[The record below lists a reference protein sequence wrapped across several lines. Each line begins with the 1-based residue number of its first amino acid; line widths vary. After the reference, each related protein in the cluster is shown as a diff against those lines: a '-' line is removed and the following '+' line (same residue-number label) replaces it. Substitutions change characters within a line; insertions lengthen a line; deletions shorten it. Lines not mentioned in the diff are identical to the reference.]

1 MYIISDSAQR
11 NSVYSA
17 LASRTRAF
25 RQRLSFG
32 EWYVSGS
39 SREFVADKTYEKGI
53 IKLDISQQGNSDG
66 SGLVMGCCCSSSCT
80 AEFYNLDKTYNY
92 HEKIMFVECGVKLTD
107 DSFFYIPCGYYKI
120 ENPKTDD
127 DWHTVSV
134 TAYDDVDRMSGK
146 WTSALTYPS
155 TAYLLLKE
163 ITDKYG
169 IELSVSTDILVKLQ
183 KRTVTET
190 DALTL
195 TSYTEREVCGFIAGL
210 VGANARMNTIG
221 KMYVGWFS
229 AIPTDDIP
237 AKLQWQNG
245 FRKTAESEF
254 VVNSITSGINDA
266 VFTAGTGTGITFAN
280 PIITE
285 AEITAIYE
293 KYGGMSFQPCT
304 CEWRGNP
311 CFECGDVVTVTDRNS
326 VSYIVCIAN
335 QDIDLT
341 GGLSML
347 IDCPGGDADIS
358 FDTVDERTRAAL
370 NKQKTDLQ
378 QAIIDATNKINGALG
393 GYYEILDSDSDGNP
407 DGWIIKETQDGSSG
421 IIRAN
426 KAGIGLSTDG
436 GKTYRTAITYNG
448 INANEIT
455 SGKVKADFIE
465 TEKLIIGTGNVDG
478 LEAELE
484 SIIDSTYQAG
494 VSANNASAKAT
505 LANANANE
513 AKETANATNLILGG
527 LTALENGVTVIKG
540 STILTGSI
548 GAAQIGA
555 GAITAEKLDVGAIT
569 AEKVNVGWQSGNC
582 ATGWT
587 STPSGYVTVT
597 SDSSYGNNPKITMS
611 SSFTSG
617 NVDVNGIPFYA
628 SAGDVLRFGG
638 RAYKKSTGDNGI
650 YLKYSEKSDGTY
662 NLVENMWDNTSSSS
676 VGATK
681 DIDKSYTVTQPGWY
695 MITVAFNTQTSG
707 AYVTNLYCY
716 KDVKGEMIVNG
727 RISSV
732 DGETYFDLDTGEVAL
747 MSKNNEQLAFFN
759 SATLKYEYVDS
770 VNDKKYV
777 VGGIE
782 GFLKNDVA
790 SQRRLIIHSPVAVEI
805 GIGNDASTASGNS
818 FYIAEDGDGKVVAD
832 CLCDLRAQQD
842 LSVLGTLAVQKPIGS
857 QGEYFT
863 GLTHTRTGDYTGTI
877 KAGVGV
883 IKPKVGDSRTSA
895 ALELSLNGSVEA
907 RLDVIPSWGGAK
919 GVIYLTNNSGKSAPL
934 ELGTDDM
941 WFDGTSIMSA
951 VSKINSTPIVDS
963 GSIDFAPNGSFN
975 TVYFNKK
982 FTSTPNVVCTV
993 EQFNAGSDD
1002 RYIVYLGTVTT
1013 TYFQARL
1020 IRFAGDLTYNC
1031 AVHWVAIG
1039 Y

>member
-17 LASRTRAF
+17 LASRTREF

-32 EWYVSGS
+32 EWYVSGL

-92 HEKIMFVECGVKLTD
+92 HEKIMFVECGIKLTD

-127 DWHTVSV
+127 DWRTVSV

-169 IELSVSTDILVKLQ
+169 VELSVSTDILSKLQ
-183 KRTVTET
+183 KRTITET

-407 DGWIIKETQDGSSG
+407 DGWIIKETQDGSNG

-436 GKTYRTAITYNG
+436 GKIYRTAITYKG
-448 INANEIT
+448 INADEIT
-455 SGKVKADFIE
+455 SGKVKAEFIE

-555 GAITAEKLDVGAIT
+555 GAITAEKIDAGAIT

-611 SSFTSG
+611 SSYTSG
-617 NVDVNGIPFYA
+617 NIDVNGIPFYA

-638 RAYKKSTGDNGI
+638 RVYKKSSGSNGI
-650 YLKYSEKSDGTY
+650 YLKYSSTSDGTY
-662 NLVENMWDNTSSSS
+662 NVVSYQNTANDSMGS
-676 VGATK
+676 TI
-681 DIDKSYTVTQPGWY
+681 DIDKSYTVTQAGWY

-732 DGETYFDLDTGEVAL
+732 DGETYFDLDSGEVAL
-747 MSKNNEQLAFFN
+747 KATNTSGYSTKVASGDVTFYYKNSLAGGLRAIAMTGISGASQNLYFENGLVVSKGTDTYADPYFTCAYDKTFSADCISFVKQANFLNAYFAKCRNIKSGEISAVTSAGTSVTFDEAFIN
-759 SATLKYEYVDS
+759 TPYVVCTAIQANSNSDVGVSATLTS
-770 VNDKKYV
+770 VSKS
-777 VGGIE
+777 
-782 GFLKNDVA
+782 GFTVRTNVA
-790 SQRRLIIHSPVAVEI
+790 S
-805 GIGNDASTASGNS
+805 G
-818 FYIAEDGDGKVVAD
+818 
-832 CLCDLRAQQD
+832 
-842 LSVLGTLAVQKPIGS
+842 
-857 QGEYFT
+857 
-863 GLTHTRTGDYTGTI
+863 
-877 KAGVGV
+877 
-883 IKPKVGDSRTSA
+883 
-895 ALELSLNGSVEA
+895 
-907 RLDVIPSWGGAK
+907 SWG
-919 GVIYLTNNSGKSAPL
+919 Y
-934 ELGTDDM
+934 
-941 WFDGTSIMSA
+941 
-951 VSKINSTPIVDS
+951 
-963 GSIDFAPNGSFN
+963 GSNVYWIAIDIS
-975 TVYFNKK
+975 
-982 FTSTPNVVCTV
+982 
-993 EQFNAGSDD
+993 
-1002 RYIVYLGTVTT
+1002 
-1013 TYFQARL
+1013 
-1020 IRFAGDLTYNC
+1020 
-1031 AVHWVAIG
+1031 
-1039 Y
+1039 